1 MDYGYRLS
9 AVILCRNPGLRT
21 VTLMRSIRRAKNSI
35 ALLVLLLGANPAFAA
50 PKPIELPTAL
60 DRGYQAMYNLDF
72 AAAHNIFTAYQKA
85 APDDPMGYASNAAA
99 YLFAEFDRLHVLQSD
114 LFVDDSAFEQR
125 KKLSP
130 DSALK
135 AEFGAELQ
143 KGETLADRILA
154 QHPSDKNALFALV
167 LVNGLRGDY
176 TALIE
181 KRNLA
186 SLSYIKN
193 SRIVAEKLLAIDPTC
208 YDVYLAVGVENYL
221 LGVNAAPVRWLLH
234 LAGAQTDKEEGLRR
248 LRITAEKGHYLAPFA
263 RLLLAVAA
271 LRDKDRETARTL
283 LAGLAKEFPGNQ
295 LYVAELRRI
304 Q

>member
-1 MDYGYRLS
+1 MGYGERLS
-9 AVILCRNPGLRT
+9 AVILCRNPGLARVKIMKCT
-21 VTLMRSIRRAKNSI
+21 RRPKNGI
-35 ALLVLLLGANPAFAA
+35 VLLILLLGATTAFAA
-50 PKPIELPTAL
+50 PKTSDLSPAL

-72 AAAHNIFTAYQKA
+72 GAAHNIFKAYQQA

-99 YLFAEFDRLHVLQSD
+99 YLFSELDRLHVLQSD
-114 LFVDDSAFEQR
+114 LFVDDHSFEQR

-130 DSALK
+130 DAALK
-135 AEFGAELQ
+135 VEFEAELQ
-143 KGETLADRILA
+143 TGETLANRILA
-154 QHPSDKNALFALV
+154 QRPADKNALFAVV

-186 SLSYIKN
+186 SLGYIKN
-193 SRIVAEKLLAIDPTC
+193 SRIAAEKLLAIDPSC
-208 YDVYLAVGVENYL
+208 YDVYLAVGIENYL
-221 LGVNAAPVRWLLH
+221 LGTNAAPVRWLLH

-271 LRDKDRETARTL
+271 LRDKDRETARML
-283 LAGLAKEFPGNQ
+283 LAGLARDFPGNQ